1 MSSRK
6 NDLSICVSII
16 LCLSFCLQLL
26 VLVSFVSC
34 SPPELE
40 VWASTS
46 LQLTQSSSLTRTGI
60 LTMTYRYDRLAAS
73 EERQKFNLTH
83 TSCFCLLPLCPGV
96 QSSPP
101 NRAGQQGDDLP
112 LRHASQR
119 GGAHHPGGQ
128 EEDDA
133 DPPGGPSRTGVQSWL
148 HDQAGTGR
156 HPQVWNRRALQG

>member
-1 MSSRK
+1 M
-6 NDLSICVSII
+6 IP
-16 LCLSFCLQLL
+16 CLSLCLQLL

-34 SPPELE
+34 FPPELE

-46 LQLTQSSSLTRTGI
+46 PQLTQSSSLTRTGTP
-60 LTMTYRYDRLAAS
+60 TMTYRYDRLAAA
-73 EERQKFNLTH
+73 EKGQGFNSTQA
-83 TSCFCLLPLCPGV
+83 SCFCLLPLCSGV

-112 LRHASQR
+112 LCDASQR

-133 DPPGGPSRTGVQSWL
+133 DPPGGPARTGVQSWL
-148 HDQAGTGR
+148 HDQTGTGR
-156 HPQVWNRRALQG
+156 HPQVWNRRALQGRNGR